1 MINSRR
7 RSVTLEWAGT
17 WNTLDQAVRTLGRP
31 RGRVE
36 HCSQAVRLRKS
47 TPAMQCSRRIKN
59 KLPSAMRSTAAEL
72 PSEKCG
78 ENGRCGRA
86 ETSQGSS
93 AAARALLCAPSL
105 HEELT
110 SLCGG
115 GSFMTSSDGS
125 HFRSNGNIPVF
136 CSKSWPRCTHTVQRA
151 LASYRHWCRAS
162 ARAL

>member
-47 TPAMQCSRRIKN
+47 TPAMHCTAVVASRTNR
-59 KLPSAMRSTAAEL
+59 PRRSTATEL
-72 PSEKCG
+72 PSESVVKMDG
-78 ENGRCGRA
+78 ARA
-86 ETSQGSS
+86 KTSQGSS

-115 GSFMTSSDGS
+115 GSFMASSDGS
-125 HFRSNGNIPVF
+125 HSSATETSRCFAPKAG
-136 CSKSWPRCTHTVQRA
+136 PRCTQTAQRA
-151 LASYRHWCRAS
+151 LASCRHWCRVS

>member
-31 RGRVE
+31 RGRAD

-47 TPAMQCSRRIKN
+47 TPAMQCTAVVASRTNR
-59 KLPSAMRSTAAEL
+59 PRRSTATEL
-72 PSEKCG
+72 PSESVVKMDG
-78 ENGRCGRA
+78 ARA
-86 ETSQGSS
+86 KTSQGSS

-136 CSKSWPRCTHTVQRA
+136 CSKSWAKVHTNCPACAGFLLA
-151 LASYRHWCRAS
+151 LV
-162 ARAL
+162 